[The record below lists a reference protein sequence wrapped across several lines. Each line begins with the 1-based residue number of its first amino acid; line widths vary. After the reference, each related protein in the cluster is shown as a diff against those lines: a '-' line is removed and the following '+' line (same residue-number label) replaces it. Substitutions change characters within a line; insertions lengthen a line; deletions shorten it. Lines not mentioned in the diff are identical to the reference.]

1 MGYSSVIEEVVDAR
15 ISRRWARWAYL
26 GEKFRER
33 HEHWMRYLLRRGVTV
48 RTIQIN
54 NLDDPLLGDN
64 DRDRMLVDYLE
75 RKSRRLGRHLDN
87 RLLQRTQNNG

>member
-1 MGYSSVIEEVVDAR
+1 MGYSAVIEEVVDAR

-64 DRDRMLVDYLE
+64 DRDRLLVNYLE
-75 RKSRRLGRHLDN
+75 RKSRRLGR
-87 RLLQRTQNNG
+87 LLQRTQNG

>member
-1 MGYSSVIEEVVDAR
+1 MGYNAVIEAVVDAR

-26 GEKFRER
+26 GEQFRER

-64 DRDRMLVDYLE
+64 DRGRLLADYLE
-75 RKSRRLGRHLDN
+75 RKSARVG
-87 RLLQRTQNNG
+87 RLLQRTQNG

>member
-1 MGYSSVIEEVVDAR
+1 MDCDAR
-15 ISRRWARWAYL
+15 IIRRWARWAYL

-54 NLDDPLLGDN
+54 CLDDPLLGD
-64 DRDRMLVDYLE
+64 RDREALLEDYLG
-75 RKSRRLGRHLDN
+75 RKSRRLGR
-87 RLLQRTQNNG
+87 LLQNG

>member
-1 MGYSSVIEEVVDAR
+1 MGYDAVIEEVVDAR

-33 HEHWMRYLLRRGVTV
+33 HEHWMRYLLRRGVTA

-54 NLDDPLLGDN
+54 CLDDPLLGDL
-64 DRDRMLVDYLE
+64 DREALLEGYLG
-75 RKSRRLGRHLDN
+75 RKSRRIS
-87 RLLQRTQNNG
+87 RLLERTQNG

>member
-1 MGYSSVIEEVVDAR
+1 MGYDTVIAEVVDAR
-15 ISRRWARWAYL
+15 IGRRWSRWAYL

-54 NLDDPLLGDN
+54 NLDDPLLGD
-64 DRDRMLVDYLE
+64 RDREVLLADYLQ
-75 RKSRRLGRHLDN
+75 RKSRRIG
-87 RLLQRTQNNG
+87 RLLQRTNHG